1 MGIVIILISLWL
13 NITSSSTNKLNN
25 QYETYQANVIGM
37 VCSSCQVKVEQ
48 QVGSLENII
57 SVSANH
63 LTGDIS
69 IVYNPINKEKTIKEI
84 NKQIDSLGYTFK
96 KEDSK
101 LEVLDYK
108 FKNIGE

>member
-1 MGIVIILISLWL
+1 MGIVIILSQGLWL

-37 VCSSCQVKVEQ
+37 VLWSQVKVEQ

-69 IVYNPINKEKTIKEI
+69 IVYNPMG
-84 NKQIDSLGYTFK
+84 QG
-96 KEDSK
+96 
-101 LEVLDYK
+101 
-108 FKNIGE
+108 KNN